1 MFQSEYCRTEQ
12 QPAHPQRDYFFR
24 EFLRCFDRSQSI
36 VITSTQIQ
44 DFPYEVN
51 IFQHPFISL
60 PNSRPPKTKV
70 VPNSFQ
76 SRSKFVSDSSP

>member
-24 EFLRCFDRSQSI
+24 EFLRCFDRNQST
-36 VITSTQIQ
+36 VITSTQMQ

-51 IFQHPFISL
+51 IFQY
-60 PNSRPPKTKV
+60 
-70 VPNSFQ
+70 
-76 SRSKFVSDSSP
+76 